1 MVFEETRMA
10 GDPIP
15 VEVRDFLIR
24 CIASVAQLEA
34 LLLLRTT
41 PQQTW
46 NVPDDAR
53 RLYVEESEAAKL
65 LRGLVG
71 SELAVSDGS
80 FFRYQPRDCEM
91 LDMVDRLA
99 ETYARSLV
107 PVTRLI
113 HERDIAIRKFADA
126 FKLRKDL

>member
-1 MVFEETRMA
+1 MVFEETGMA

-46 NVPDDAR
+46 NVPDVAR

-65 LRGLVG
+65 LRALVG